1 MTMCSSNTG
10 TGDDD
15 DRRGAATSSHDN
27 GNGNSNSNRSAPPVA
42 VTSAFS
48 STISCP
54 TFPED
59 RPNKIIVDVAN
70 LNVEDIQ
77 ALKKSDPFLYFSIP
91 AVYKAAVYNREID
104 LSTLQDSH
112 SSRVERHS
120 RISFECHPDLLM
132 EEFTED
138 LAGPGLSLSNLNDL
152 DLDLDL
158 DEIMACLNLNS
169 SVKQ

>member
-1 MTMCSSNTG
+1 MCNRNTG
-10 TGDDD
+10 IGDDD
-15 DRRGAATSSHDN
+15 SDRRAAAATSSHDN
-27 GNGNSNSNRSAPPVA
+27 DSSNRSAPPVA

-112 SSRVERHS
+112 SRRVERRS
-120 RISFECHPDLLM
+120 CISFECHPDLLM
-132 EEFTED
+132 EEFTEE
-138 LAGPGLSLSNLNDL
+138 LSGPGLYRYRT
-152 DLDLDL
+152 
-158 DEIMACLNLNS
+158 
-169 SVKQ
+169 